1 MKCIKSVKQTK
12 VTKLGEI
19 IRTTDEDAIEK
30 VKGGFWVYVPKSDWK
45 GVNQTN
51 KSKETTK
58 SEEVSVADEETT
70 TKKKKGASKK
80 ELKQEKKRNK

>member
-30 VKGGFWVYVPKSDWK
+30 VKGGFWVYVPKS
-45 GVNQTN
+45 
-51 KSKETTK
+51 E
-58 SEEVSVADEETT
+58 
-70 TKKKKGASKK
+70 
-80 ELKQEKKRNK
+80 